1 MTIDSRNVR
10 ALVLIAWSAFLLWLW
25 GSGEVARYLGPRTQ
39 WVVPVGAVA
48 LVLITG
54 AYLRENRRRPQWAG
68 RIRLGEA
75 LGLGAL
81 LLPVVAGALF
91 ANAQLGAL
99 AASKKL
105 SQRGI
110 DLSALA
116 DLAAGDA
123 SHPDFV
129 QIDVAGHNAGF
140 AKRTGLTAGRTVR
153 LVGFVASSPRGQRGR
168 FQLARFYITCCVA
181 DAVPIGV
188 PVDPATAR
196 RIRYRKDDWLDV
208 TASLAHR
215 GNAYVLQAR
224 KISRTNAPHD
234 PYLSFSS

>member
-1 MTIDSRNVR
+1 VTIDPRSAR
-10 ALVLIAWSAFLLWLW
+10 AFLLIAWSGFLLWLW
-25 GSGEVARYLGPRTQ
+25 GSGEVARYLGPRSS

-48 LVLITG
+48 LALVTA
-54 AYLRENRRRPQWAG
+54 AYCRENGRRRRADA
-68 RIRLGEA
+68 RISLSEA

-81 LLPVVAGALF
+81 LLPIVAGALL

-110 DLSALA
+110 DLTALA
-116 DLAAGDA
+116 DLAAGNA

-129 QIDVAGHNAGF
+129 QINVAGHNAGF
-140 AKRTGLTAGRTVR
+140 AKRTGLSAGRTVR
-153 LVGFVASSPRGQRGR
+153 LTGFVSRSGRASGDR

-181 DAVPIGV
+181 DAVPIAV
-188 PVDPATAR
+188 PVDPATAGR
-196 RIRYRKDDWLDV
+196 GRYRKDDWLDV

-215 GNAYVLQAR
+215 GNAYVLEAR
-224 KISRTNAPHD
+224 KISRVKAPHD